1 MALPSAIPR
10 ITAYGV
16 LARDLIRPR
25 PRGEAIHHATR
36 KKIARDAQWPATGER
51 GRAAAIKNGTGFR
64 RDPACR
70 LSPHHANILA
80 LAEAESAREAPA
92 FDYRRTAR
100 PVIVEA

>member
-1 MALPSAIPR
+1 LRAIL
-10 ITAYGV
+10 Y
-16 LARDLIRPR
+16 ARAREEKR
-25 PRGEAIHHATR
+25 FTTR
-36 KKIARDAQWPATGER
+36 REKKIAGAAQWPATGER

-80 LAEAESAREAPA
+80 LAEAESAREGPA

>member
-36 KKIARDAQWPATGER
+36 KKSPATLN
-51 GRAAAIKNGTGFR
+51 GRRPANAAAPPPSKNGPGFR
-64 RDPACR
+64 RDPAQGYPCSWSDGGIPR
-70 LSPHHANILA
+70 
-80 LAEAESAREAPA
+80 SARERWVVLAPERVLMP
-92 FDYRRTAR
+92 DET
-100 PVIVEA
+100 